1 MSTENRPDTA
11 STQTEAPAPRNLA
24 LHPPHKAFSVGRV
37 SAIARNTLLEL
48 IRLKVFYFLLIFAL
62 VLIGSSA
69 FMIQFSFQEQFQV
82 LKDVSL
88 GAMSIFTW
96 LLAVLATAMLLPKDI
111 EDRTLYTI
119 LAKPVPRFEYLL
131 GKLIGVLVLLA
142 LSTLIMGALF
152 AIVLYARQEIVIAET
167 LRGGG
172 MEGGQEQVDAM
183 IREIKASTFTW
194 SLIPGVIAIYLKA
207 ALFAALTL
215 LISTFATSWIF
226 TIVTSVAIYFIGHI
240 QSVARDYWLADQ
252 GGTVL
257 TKVFLAL
264 VSLLF
269 PDLQL
274 FNLVDD
280 IVAGNAIATLLFLKT
295 AALGGIY
302 IAVYLFLAYFIF
314 LKKEL

>member
-1 MSTENRPDTA
+1 MSA
-11 STQTEAPAPRNLA
+11 STDHAPAA
-24 LHPPHKAFSVGRV
+24 TFTHPPHKSFSLGRV
-37 SAIARNTLLEL
+37 AAIASNTLLEL

-69 FMIQFSFQEQFQV
+69 FMVQFSFQEQFQV

-131 GKLIGVLVLLA
+131 GKLLGVLTLLA
-142 LSTLIMGALF
+142 ISTLVMTALF
-152 AIVLYARQEIVIAET
+152 AIVLYGREQFVIAET
-167 LRGGG
+167 LREAGGG
-172 MEGGQEQVDAM
+172 ATSEQAQEM
-183 IREIKASTFTW
+183 IRSIKATTFTW
-194 SLIPGVIAIYLKA
+194 SLIPAVISIYLKA
-207 ALFAALTL
+207 ALFSALTL

-226 TIVTSVAIYFIGHI
+226 TIVTSVAIYFIGNI
-240 QSVARDYWLADQ
+240 QSVAREYWLAENA
-252 GGTVL
+252 GTPL
-257 TKVFLAL
+257 TKVFLAI

-274 FNLVDD
+274 FNLIDD
-280 IVAGNAIATLLFLKT
+280 IAAGNAIETMLFVKT
-295 AALGGIY
+295 AGLGMIY
-302 IAVYLFLAYFIF
+302 VAVYLFLAYFVF
-314 LKKEL
+314 SKKEL